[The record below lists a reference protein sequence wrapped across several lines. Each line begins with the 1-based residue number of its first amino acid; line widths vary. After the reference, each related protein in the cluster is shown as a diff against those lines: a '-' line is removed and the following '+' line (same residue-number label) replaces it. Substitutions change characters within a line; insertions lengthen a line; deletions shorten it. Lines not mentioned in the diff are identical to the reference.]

1 MNPGQGTDAEAMA
14 ARIADGMR
22 GVREIESS
30 GDSFFVYDPM
40 GDLPSDRWLPFA
52 TIVTGDR
59 HDQVSDLY
67 RPGVFRLNIG
77 LTTATYVARFGPPP
91 TGSDATELLQ
101 SRFDYT
107 ALDVVMPHPVYAG
120 YHWVCVLNPGEA
132 TLRVVDELLAEA
144 YAFAVRKDENR
155 RRREGA
161 AAAGVERAARSPRT

>member
-1 MNPGQGTDAEAMA
+1 MNAGQGMDAEAMA

-40 GDLPSDRWLPFA
+40 GDLPGDRWLPFA

-59 HDQVSDLY
+59 HDQVSDLD
-67 RPGVFRLNIG
+67 RTGVFRLNIG
-77 LTTATYVARFGPPP
+77 LTTSTYVARFGPPP
-91 TGSDATELLQ
+91 TGRAAAELLE

-120 YHWVCVLNPGEA
+120 HHWVCVLNPGAA
-132 TLRVVDELLAEA
+132 TVPVVDELLAEA

-155 RRREGA
+155 RRREGVISEGA
-161 AAAGVERAARSPRT
+161 PT